1 MPVSE
6 QAGLKKILFF
16 HVCEKFYLHGKSIIW
31 ALKLCI
37 TVLATKEE
45 NLYNITKQL
54 HQIQESYL
62 EIDKDL
68 EILKLENRSL
78 LKEIDSVLKNN
89 VDLETFCKEQSIE
102 IERAIT
108 LINNYFKI
116 K

>member
-1 MPVSE
+1 M
-6 QAGLKKILFF
+6 
-16 HVCEKFYLHGKSIIW
+16 
-31 ALKLCI
+31 
-37 TVLATKEE
+37 
-45 NLYNITKQL
+45 

-62 EIDKDL
+62 EIDEDL

-108 LINNYFKI
+108 LIKNYSKI

>member
-1 MPVSE
+1 MEESTE
-6 QAGLKKILFF
+6 KLNIEIKSLKK
-16 HVCEKFYLHGKSIIW
+16 K
-31 ALKLCI
+31 LKDEI
-37 TVLATKEE
+37 KNNQKKEE
-45 NLYNITKQL
+45 SLFDITKQL

-62 EIDKDL
+62 EIDEDL

-108 LINNYFKI
+108 LIKNYSKI

>member
-1 MPVSE
+1 MEESTE
-6 QAGLKKILFF
+6 KLNIEIKSLKK
-16 HVCEKFYLHGKSIIW
+16 
-31 ALKLCI
+31 KLEDEI
-37 TVLATKEE
+37 KNNQKKEE
-45 NLYNITKQL
+45 SLFDITKQL

-62 EIDKDL
+62 EIDEDL

-89 VDLETFCKEQSIE
+89 VDLETFCKKQSIE

-108 LINNYFKI
+108 LIKNYSKI

>member
-1 MPVSE
+1 MEESTE
-6 QAGLKKILFF
+6 KLNIEIKSLKK
-16 HVCEKFYLHGKSIIW
+16 K
-31 ALKLCI
+31 LKNEI
-37 TVLATKEE
+37 KNNQKKEE
-45 NLYNITKQL
+45 SLFDITKQL

-62 EIDKDL
+62 EIDEDL

-108 LINNYFKI
+108 LIKNYSKI